1 MEKRL
6 AGDYGVDSFF
16 IPVVSV
22 LGAGAFSVYGFVV
35 RPALSLMLTLAALS
49 LLQAYVFLRTS
60 RQGKFVTWQKIVD
73 ELELKGNE
81 NVLDAGCGLGMVLFT
96 MAVQLPK
103 GEAVGVDDWKERD
116 PTGQALQV
124 AEENAKLLKVNK
136 RVKFKEAP
144 LSELPFANDTFDVV
158 TSNSVIQAQPDKS
171 LRADIVRELYRVTK
185 PGGRLRFTGIHNTN
199 EYTAVL
205 KEEGAVELIH
215 RRLGFNSW
223 FGNPAYSWRLVAA
236 TKPMHVDDGD
246 SGSTVTTE
254 DGDSEER
261 TR

>member
-1 MEKRL
+1 MDKRL
-6 AGDYGVDSFF
+6 AGDYGVDSSF
-16 IPVVSV
+16 IPVASV
-22 LGAGAFSVYGFVV
+22 VGAGAFAVYGFVV
-35 RPALSLMLTLAALS
+35 RPALSLMLTLAAL
-49 LLQAYVFLRTS
+49 LIVQAYVFVRTS

-73 ELELKGNE
+73 ELELKGDE

-116 PTGQALQV
+116 PTGQARQI
-124 AEENAKLLKVNK
+124 AEENAKLLKVSK
-136 RVKFKEAP
+136 RVKFSEAS
-144 LSELPFANDTFDVV
+144 LSHLPFVDDSFDVV

-205 KEEGAVELIH
+205 KEEGAVDLIH

-223 FGNPAYSWRLVAA
+223 FGNPAYSWRLVSA
-236 TKPMHVDDGD
+236 TKPLPVEDENSGADVTSEDGD
-246 SGSTVTTE
+246 SG
-254 DGDSEER
+254 ER